1 MGEQFNILLNQM
13 LMFFTLIIIGFVAQR
28 VKLLVNETI
37 DGLSKLVVRLI
48 LPLMVFT
55 TVVNAV
61 LSVFVSY
68 DIYSCR
74 NRYIEQ

>member
-1 MGEQFNILLNQM
+1 MLYFKLSRDFIFTEDIMGEQFNILLNQM
-13 LMFFTLIIIGFVAQR
+13 LMFFTLIIIGFVAQK

-55 TVVNAV
+55 TVVN
-61 LSVFVSY
+61 
-68 DIYSCR
+68 
-74 NRYIEQ
+74 